1 MISRA
6 GVLSSFHKPSSK
18 LSLRAAKSN
27 RALCASQGL
36 ISWSKVSTGLLVD
49 ISFSN
54 SDSRPSVKEFPQE
67 LLLTSLTEQGLS
79 RGSGAD
85 SSVAADQATIGP
97 MLASL
102 FRAGPNPVEFRLP
115 TVVSQAH
122 WYQPDIS
129 SRPGCGSFSHGPG
142 WEFPLRKY
150 NRAHWRREESSTIVE
165 TIEERRQL
173 LVNSKHLHWSL

>member
-54 SDSRPSVKEFPQE
+54 SYSMLPVEGFLQE
-67 LLLTSLTEQGLS
+67 LHFTSLTG
-79 RGSGAD
+79 RGFLHWFGAE
-85 SSVAADQATIGP
+85 SSVASDQAPAGP
-97 MLASL
+97 VLGRL
-102 FRAGPNPVEFRLP
+102 FRAGPNPVEFRLHP
-115 TVVSQAH
+115 VVRQARRSQPWH
-122 WYQPDIS
+122 
-129 SRPGCGSFSHGPG
+129 R
-142 WEFPLRKY
+142 FPL
-150 NRAHWRREESSTIVE
+150 
-165 TIEERRQL
+165 
-173 LVNSKHLHWSL
+173 